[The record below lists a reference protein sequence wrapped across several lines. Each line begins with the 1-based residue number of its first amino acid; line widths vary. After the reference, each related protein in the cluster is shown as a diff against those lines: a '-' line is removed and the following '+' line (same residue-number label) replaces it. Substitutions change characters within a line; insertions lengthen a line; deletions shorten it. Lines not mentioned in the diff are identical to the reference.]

1 MRFIGKYKILGL
13 LGRGGMARVYK
24 VLDPENDQ
32 LLSLKLL
39 WPQSILSSQLGQEE
53 IKRRFLAEAKTM
65 QALEH
70 PNIARVI
77 EWGQDCELTYMV
89 QEYLCL
95 NLSLLLGE
103 EREIELPSRPISPLK
118 ALQISN
124 QTLLGL
130 HNLHHAGIVHRDI
143 KPANIMLNLQE
154 EVRIIDLGLSKLRG
168 EVQQHPQGML
178 VGSPYYAAP
187 EQLDNPDLADPRAD
201 LYSLGVVLYR
211 MITGRLPDNS
221 SWPSPGKD
229 DLLGRQWTAF
239 VHKALAPDPGQRF
252 ATALEMQQ
260 ALLGLE
266 DEWSTRRNE
275 ICSMPEPR
283 LYSWY
288 PGGKPLRKEP
298 LFTGST
304 RAAFEPLLDRL
315 LQPQGYL
322 ENDFHILD
330 QSILDAATGLI
341 WGYHVSRTPLT
352 QDEALH
358 FAASQETTDL
368 PWRLPTLEELLSL
381 LQPRQSLEQ
390 VCAPPLEQ
398 LEGISRVW
406 SSDRQTKSKG
416 WILDLE
422 QGAAMAQDRMCR
434 FQVIPVRDAE
444 R

>member
-1 MRFIGKYKILGL
+1 
-13 LGRGGMARVYK
+13 
-24 VLDPENDQ
+24 
-32 LLSLKLL
+32 
-39 WPQSILSSQLGQEE
+39 
-53 IKRRFLAEAKTM
+53 
-65 QALEH
+65 
-70 PNIARVI
+70 
-77 EWGQDCELTYMV
+77 
-89 QEYLCL
+89 
-95 NLSLLLGE
+95 
-103 EREIELPSRPISPLK
+103 
-118 ALQISN
+118 
-124 QTLLGL
+124 
-130 HNLHHAGIVHRDI
+130 
-143 KPANIMLNLQE
+143 
-154 EVRIIDLGLSKLRG
+154 
-168 EVQQHPQGML
+168 
-178 VGSPYYAAP
+178 
-187 EQLDNPDLADPRAD
+187 
-201 LYSLGVVLYR
+201 
-211 MITGRLPDNS
+211 
-221 SWPSPGKD
+221 
-229 DLLGRQWTAF
+229 
-239 VHKALAPDPGQRF
+239 
-252 ATALEMQQ
+252 
-260 ALLGLE
+260 
-266 DEWSTRRNE
+266 
-275 ICSMPEPR
+275 MPEPR

>member
-24 VLDPENDQ
+24 VFDPDNDQ

-39 WPQSILSSQLGQEE
+39 WPQPILSSQLGQEE
-53 IKRRFLAEAKTM
+53 IQRRFLAEAKTM

-77 EWGQDCELTYMV
+77 EWGQDCGLTYMV

-103 EREIELPSRPISPLK
+103 SRNAELPSRPISPLK
-118 ALQISN
+118 ALHITR

-130 HNLHHAGIVHRDI
+130 QKLHQAGIVHRDI
-143 KPANIMLNLQE
+143 KPANLMLNLQE

-168 EVQQHPQGML
+168 EVQNNPQGML

-187 EQLDNPDLADPRAD
+187 EQLDNPDSVDPTSD
-201 LYSLGVVLYR
+201 LYSVAVVLHR
-211 MITGRLPDNS
+211 MITGQVPDS
-221 SWPSPGKD
+221 SPWASGKD
-229 DLLGRQWTAF
+229 GLLGRQWTAF
-239 VHKALAPDPGQRF
+239 LHKALALDPGQRF
-252 ATALEMQQ
+252 VSASDMQKALQS
-260 ALLGLE
+260 LE
-266 DEWSTRRNE
+266 EEWSTRREE

-283 LYSWY
+283 LYTWD
-288 PGGKPLRKEP
+288 PGGRPLRKEP

-304 RAAFEPLLDRL
+304 GAVFEPLLDRL

-322 ENDFHILD
+322 ENDFHFLE
-330 QSILDAATGLI
+330 QGVLDAATGLV
-341 WGYHVSRTPLT
+341 WSYHASRTPLT
-352 QDEALH
+352 HNEALH
-358 FAASQETTDL
+358 FAARQETTNL

-381 LQPRQSLEQ
+381 LQPRQSLEE
-390 VCAPPLEQ
+390 VCAPPLKQ
-398 LEGISRVW
+398 LEGISRLW
-406 SSDRQTKSKG
+406 SSDQQTKSKA

-422 QGAAMAQDRMCR
+422 QGAAMAQDKLCR

>member
-1 MRFIGKYKILGL
+1 MRFIGKYKVLGL

-24 VLDPENDQ
+24 VLDPESDE

-39 WPQSILSSQLGQEE
+39 WPQPILSSQLGQEE
-53 IKRRFLAEAKTM
+53 IQRRFLVEAKTM
-65 QALEH
+65 HTLEH

-77 EWGQDCELTYMV
+77 EWGQYCGLTYMV

-103 EREIELPSRPISPLK
+103 GRDGELPSRPISPLK
-118 ALQISN
+118 ALHITH

-130 HNLHHAGIVHRDI
+130 QKLHQAGIVHRDI
-143 KPANIMLNLQE
+143 KPANLMLNLQE

-168 EVQQHPQGML
+168 EVQNNPQGML

-187 EQLDNPDLADPRAD
+187 EQMDNPDLVEPRAD
-201 LYSLGVVLYR
+201 LYSVAVVLCR
-211 MITGRLPDNS
+211 MITGQVPDS
-221 SWPSPGKD
+221 SHWPSEKD
-229 DLLGRQWTAF
+229 DLLGREWTAF
-239 VHKALAPDPGQRF
+239 LHKALAPDPGQRF
-252 ATALEMQQ
+252 AQASDMQQ

-266 DEWSTRRNE
+266 EEWSQRREE

-283 LYSWY
+283 LYTWD

-304 RAAFEPLLDRL
+304 GAAFEPFLDRL
-315 LQPQGYL
+315 LQPRGYL
-322 ENDFHILD
+322 ENDFHTLD
-330 QSILDAATGLI
+330 QGILDAATGLV
-341 WGYHVSRTPLT
+341 WSYNVSSAPLT
-352 QDEALH
+352 QQQAQH
-358 FAASQETTDL
+358 FVARQDPAAP

-381 LQPRQSLEQ
+381 LQPRRSLEE

-398 LEGISRVW
+398 LEGISRLW
-406 SSDRQTKSKG
+406 SSDHQTKSKG

-422 QGAAMAQDRMCR
+422 QGAAMAQDRLCR

-444 R
+444 N